1 MRRSREDREALRRRL
16 YGRDASAAVVQRY
29 ATAQPSAVRRSG
41 PARRRPRRVPLLAAA
56 VVLAVG
62 TVAALLLIPTAP
74 PLPAPTAV
82 GLSAEDRTDLLQ
94 NLARGG
100 DAGIAAYLVTH
111 PSPPGL
117 VTTPGTITDELHG
130 TGAQTVPLD
139 LAQVPTGAGSTT
151 VLLTTSVSTHVSWTA
166 LGSGAASVRVVAA
179 REGDQ
184 AAGDLTTAT
193 FATADGRRP
202 LRLRVEV
209 ADGVRWGAAVV
220 FTG

>member
-1 MRRSREDREALRRRL
+1 MRRSGEDREELRRRL
-16 YGRDASAAVVQRY
+16 YGREASAADVQRY
-29 ATAQPSAVRRSG
+29 ASAEPAAVRGDESVRQ
-41 PARRRPRRVPLLAAA
+41 RPRRLPVLIGALV
-56 VVLAVG
+56 VVLAV
-62 TVAALLLIPTAP
+62 TAAALLLIPTAP
-74 PLPAPTAV
+74 PRPAPTAV

-117 VTTPGTITDELHG
+117 VATPGTITDELHG
-130 TGAQTVPLD
+130 TGARTVPLD
-139 LAQVPTGAGSTT
+139 LSQVPDGAGSAT
-151 VLLTTSVSTHVSWTA
+151 VLLVTAVSGHAAWTA
-166 LGSGAASVRVVAA
+166 LGSGAEGVRAVAA

-193 FATADGRRP
+193 FPTAGGRP
-202 LRLRVEV
+202 VRLRVEV